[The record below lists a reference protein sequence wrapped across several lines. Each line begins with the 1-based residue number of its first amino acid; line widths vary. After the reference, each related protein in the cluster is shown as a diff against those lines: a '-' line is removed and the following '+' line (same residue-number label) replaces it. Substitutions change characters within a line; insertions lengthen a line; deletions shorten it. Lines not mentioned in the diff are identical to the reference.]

1 MYLYEDRHRNSVWG
15 KQTRTAC
22 AWPNARKERKTMI
35 SELTERLLRDR
46 TQRGSSINENWVRK
60 SISIFLF
67 FFFGKLKNES
77 EKFCFQLFGKLHFT
91 RNLDLLENRKINSL
105 NFHFHYFKNKSK
117 NLHFYEK
124 KNWILKNGLL
134 QSFSIF
140 SKNEIMKMN

>member
-1 MYLYEDRHRNSVWG
+1 MKTGIETAFEGNKQELHVLD
-15 KQTRTAC
+15 QTREKSAKL
-22 AWPNARKERKTMI
+22 WSLNSQRDF
-35 SELTERLLRDR
+35 SETELREGHR
-46 TQRGSSINENWVRK
+46 SMKIEFVKAFQFSY
-60 SISIFLF
+60 FL
-67 FFFGKLKNES
+67 FFGKLKNES

-124 KNWILKNGLL
+124 KNWILKKGLL